1 MHNCGFQL
9 AYQGKLEPRLPH
21 VVQKVDETAVTE
33 NSNIDTPDRYSK
45 MMQGLGVMS
54 CSNE

>member
-1 MHNCGFQL
+1 MPNCGFQL

-45 MMQGLGVMS
+45 MMQGVGVMS